1 VSALLSVPA
10 IVQATPGPA
19 ADIGRYT
26 PPAGLEGR
34 SIPIADFGPSA
45 IGDAKSVAGHFRC
58 REHRVRSDID
68 LLGDLDSVIDLDRTT
83 YPDSA

>member
-34 SIPIADFGPSA
+34 SIPIADMDYQAQSTALA
-45 IGDAKSVAGHFRC
+45 IGKNVCSWWKSRNSPDDA
-58 REHRVRSDID
+58 
-68 LLGDLDSVIDLDRTT
+68 DRRN
-83 YPDSA
+83 